1 MELKEK
7 ERMIKLKQEFCNA
20 FCKLINEHT
29 REHIDSLEY
38 VTDELGR
45 EEVII
50 TFTPYYK
57 VAVNVAL
64 DSRFAMIKDIMK
76 RLDYEF

>member
-7 ERMIKLKQEFCNA
+7 ERMIKLKQEFCDA
-20 FCKLINEHT
+20 FCDLINEHT

-38 VTDELGR
+38 SINELGC

-50 TFTPYYK
+50 SFTPYYK
-57 VAVNVAL
+57 VAVNVNC